1 LLTIGTDAAHLEDAA
16 CDARILLVTPMK
28 LTKPTLLTFAACFIF
43 GTHADADKIKHY
55 EPTGSTPFLSV
66 EESMKTFHLP
76 EGYRLEPVV
85 TEPHIHE
92 PVTCAFDGNG
102 RLYVVEMRT
111 YMQDADATN
120 EQKPVSRVSRHEDTN
135 GDGKMDKHTVFA
147 DNLLLPR
154 MVLPLNDRVLI
165 GETNTLDIYS
175 YRDTD
180 GDGVSDEKK
189 LWYQGGRRGGNMEHQ
204 PSGLIWSMDNWI
216 YTTYNAY
223 RLRHNPNGLAH
234 KEPTAP
240 NGGQWGLCQDDH
252 GKPWFVNAGGERGP
266 LNFQQPIVY
275 GAFNLPNQFSS
286 DYRTVYPLVGLPDVQ
301 GGKKRFRAE
310 EMTLNHFTATCG
322 EEIFRGDRLPADLQ
336 GDLLFSEPV
345 GRLIRR
351 SDVVVNDGITYL
363 SNAHP
368 KSEFIRSTD
377 PNSRVVDMHN
387 GPDGC
392 LYLVDMYRGI
402 IQQGNWTRPGSYL
415 RGVIEEYGLDKNIQR
430 GRIYR
435 LVHEDFERD
444 ATKPD
449 MIGKPAAELLAH
461 LEHPNGWWRDTAQK
475 LIVLSG
481 DQSVAPALEKMA
493 RESHSDLARMH
504 AIWSLE
510 GIGALSPELV
520 REKMQDEH
528 ASVRRAAIRA
538 SETLYK
544 AGETSLGAD
553 ILALSKDLDPKVT
566 IQAMMTAKLLEI
578 PDQQILIA
586 TTVTQSESAGVKAV
600 GNQLLDKRTKEQTP
614 KYSPEELKVLK
625 AGKNIYQTLC
635 FACHNDH
642 GEGAR
647 VADDK
652 NQRLAP
658 PVANSKILK
667 AHPDLG
673 VKVMLHGLTGP
684 VQGKTYPGEMIAMES
699 NGDKWIADVLSYVRN
714 SFGNEL
720 GFVSENEVEAVRRA
734 HSDREKP
741 WTEAEL
747 YASMP
752 RKLPNR
758 DKWNVTASENSESA
772 KNAIDGNL
780 QTRYDTGKSMRPGMW
795 YQIELPEA
803 KKLVGIMLDSASS
816 IRDYARGLE
825 VRLSMDGKTWSEPI
839 PKKSVTTPK
848 TTVNWPEQKTRFI
861 RITQTGKT
869 PKWYWS
875 IHSLEL
881 WQAPNADQA
890 PPAPAAGTPSA
901 DP

>member
-1 LLTIGTDAAHLEDAA
+1 MICQLLNSHLAHSRQKESKVQS
-16 CDARILLVTPMK
+16 RISVTYPLPITQMK
-28 LTKPTLLTFAACFIF
+28 SPNPILLTFSAIF
-43 GTHADADKIKHY
+43 ALGTNAFSEEVKRY
-55 EPTGSTPFLSV
+55 EPTGNTPFLSV
-66 EESMKTFHLP
+66 EESLKTFHMP

-85 TEPHIHE
+85 TEPHISE

-111 YMQDADATN
+111 YMQDADATG
-120 EQKPVSRVSRHEDTN
+120 EQKPISRVSLHEDTN

-180 GDGVSDEKK
+180 GDGVSDEKT

-223 RLRHNPNGLAH
+223 RLRHNPNGMAH
-234 KEPTAP
+234 KEPTAS

-275 GAFNLPNQFSS
+275 GSFNLPNQFSK

-301 GGKKRFRAE
+301 GGKKRYRVDDH
-310 EMTLNHFTATCG
+310 TLNHFTATCG
-322 EEIFRGDRLPADLQ
+322 EGIFRGDRLPDDLK

-351 SDVVVNDGITYL
+351 SEVTVKDGITYL

-377 PNSRVVDMHN
+377 PNFRAVHVQN

-392 LYLVDMYRGI
+392 LYIVDMYRGI
-402 IQQGNWTRPGSYL
+402 IQQGNWTKPGSYL
-415 RGVIEEYGLDKNIQR
+415 RGVIEKYGLDKNIQR

-435 LVHEDFERD
+435 LVHEDYERD
-444 ATKPD
+444 TTKPN
-449 MIGKPAAELLAH
+449 MLGKPAAELVAH

-481 DQSVAPALEKMA
+481 DKSVAPALEKIA
-493 RESHSDLARMH
+493 SESQSDLARMH

-510 GIGALSPELV
+510 GIGALTPEFV
-520 REKMQDEH
+520 REKMKDEH

-544 AGETSLGAD
+544 AGETSLGKD
-553 ILALSKDLDPKVT
+553 ILAMGDSDPNVV
-566 IQAMMTAKLLEI
+566 IQMMLTAKLLKLS
-578 PDQQILIA
+578 DHQTQIGIVMA
-586 TTVTQSESAGVKAV
+586 RSESEGVNTIGKR
-600 GNQLLDKRTKEQTP
+600 LIDKPANRKKP
-614 KYSPEELKVLK
+614 KYSPAQLKSLK
-625 AGKNIYQTLC
+625 KGQVIYETLC
-635 FACHNDH
+635 FACHGDN
-642 GEGAR
+642 GGGAP
-647 VADDK
+647 ATDE
-652 NQRLAP
+652 NNPPLAP
-658 PVANSKILK
+658 PLINSKILK
-667 AHPDLG
+667 SHPELG
-673 VKVMLHGLTGP
+673 IKVMLHGLTGP
-684 VQGKTYPGEMIAMES
+684 VDGKTYSGEMVAMES
-699 NGDKWIADVLSYVRN
+699 NGDQWVADVLSYVRN
-714 SFGNEL
+714 NFGNRY
-720 GFVSENEVEAVRRA
+720 GFVSENEVKAVRQA

-747 YASMP
+747 YAGMP
-752 RKLPNR
+752 RKLENR
-758 DKWNVTASENSESA
+758 DKWEVTASENSGSA

-780 QTRYDTGKSMRPGMW
+780 KSRYDTGTSMKPGMW
-795 YQIELPEA
+795 YQIELPGP
-803 KKLVGIMLDSASS
+803 KKLSGIMLDAAGSN
-816 IRDYARGLE
+816 RDYARGLE
-825 VRLSMDGKTWSEPI
+825 IRLSMDGETWSEPI
-839 PKKSVTTPK
+839 EKKSVTTPK
-848 TTVNWPEQKTRFI
+848 ITVNWPEQKAKFI
-861 RITQTGKT
+861 RITQTEKSSR
-869 PKWYWS
+869 WYWS
-875 IHSLEL
+875 IHDIEL
-881 WQAPNADQA
+881 WQTSDK
-890 PPAPAAGTPSA
+890 
-901 DP
+901 